1 MKQENDGIQ
10 RKEEIVFGF
19 KRADQMPENDK
30 INQNKF
36 CIVKIRI
43 SFSC

>member
-10 RKEEIVFGF
+10 CKEEVVFGF

-43 SFSC
+43 SFCC